1 MRAEMIAIDNQ
12 RIARCHEDHNYVAT
26 ECRRAEYVSAAWDDT
41 LNCVLEIHYGPNF
54 SDFNLTYHWS

>member
-26 ECRRAEYVSAAWDDT
+26 ECRGSEFASAAWDNT
-41 LNCVLEIHYGPNF
+41 LNCVLEAYYGPTAAEF
-54 SDFNLTYHWS
+54 KLTYHR